1 MTNLSEEEK
10 TFWKKVPLIDGILK
24 KILRYNREKIHK
36 IFVKQTNYNSNN
48 SILDIGTTSS
58 LDDNHNIILQKT
70 KDNKNVFCLSDHD
83 LFFLKKKYPHVKQFI
98 KGDGK
103 KINFEKDN
111 FDIVF
116 ASATIEHVGSYN
128 NQINFLR
135 ECLRVSKN
143 YVFIT
148 TPNRYYPLDFHTKIP
163 LIHWL
168 PKKIHRKILKLL
180 GLNFYSLEKNLN
192 LLSKNDIQNILKILK
207 IDNYKIL
214 KMNFLLL
221 CSNLI
226 LIIKKNN
233 IN

>member
-1 MTNLSEEEK
+1 MANLSEEEK
-10 TFWKKVPLIDGILK
+10 TFWRKVPLIDGILK

-70 KDNKNVFCLSDHD
+70 IDNKNVFCLSNQD
-83 LFFLKKKYPHVKQFI
+83 LFSLKKKYPHVKQFVT
-98 KGDGK
+98 GDGK
-103 KINFEKDN
+103 KTNFEKNN
-111 FDIVF
+111 FDIIF
-116 ASATIEHVGSYN
+116 SSATIEHVGSYN

-163 LIHWL
+163 LIHFL

-180 GLNFYSLEKNLN
+180 GFNFYCLEKNLN
-192 LLSKNDIQNILKILK
+192 LLSKNDIQNILKIVK
-207 IDNYKIL
+207 IDNYKIV

>member
-1 MTNLSEEEK
+1 MFIRTWFIFFK
-10 TFWKKVPLIDGILK
+10 K
-24 KILRYNREKIHK
+24 KI
-36 IFVKQTNYNSNN
+36 S
-48 SILDIGTTSS
+48 
-58 LDDNHNIILQKT
+58 
-70 KDNKNVFCLSDHD
+70 
-83 LFFLKKKYPHVKQFI
+83 HVKKFI

-103 KINFEKDN
+103 KTDFEKDS

-116 ASATIEHVGSYN
+116 TSATIEHVGSYN
-128 NQINFLR
+128 NQINFIR
-135 ECLRVSKN
+135 ECVRVSKN

-148 TPNRYYPLDFHTKIP
+148 TPNKYYSLDFHTKIP

-226 LIIKKNN
+226 LIIKKND